1 MFDDMVMDND
11 INSVNAVLDVASV
24 GITFVCPYLNDYPF
38 EIPMNDLTFSTDC
51 RGVFVIFTCLCGRKH
66 ESTIN

>member
-1 MFDDMVMDND
+1 MFNDMLVKDAEYIDND
-11 INSVNAVLDVASV
+11 VQAESV

-51 RGVFVIFTCLCGRKH
+51 RGVFVTFTCLCGRKH